1 MIRRLLGA
9 RVLWLAVAAAAVLDN
24 GPPWP
29 K

>member
-9 RVLWLAVAAAAVLDN
+9 RVLWLAVVAAALLDN

-29 K
+29 Q